1 MDEDSNVIGWVGL
14 IFIVIFAVS
23 VYNHYTA
30 KNIEKTYGYKVETSG
45 VTEKPDC
52 SSLVPQNPYDSD
64 SGHSAG
70 FEWGA
75 SGNDCGGN
83 SDAFIEGCEE
93 YQNQENA
100 YQYCLSRN
108 NH

>member
-1 MDEDSNVIGWVGL
+1 MDEDGNGISWGVI
-14 IFIVIFAVS
+14 IFIIILVALA
-23 VYNHYTA
+23 YNNHTS
-30 KNIEKTYGYKVETSG
+30 KNIEENYGYKVETSG
-45 VTEKPDC
+45 VTEKPNCD
-52 SSLVPQNPYDSD
+52 SLMPSNLYDVD
-64 SGHSAG
+64 TGHYAG
-70 FEWGA
+70 YEWGA

-83 SDAFIEGCEE
+83 SDSFIQGCEE